1 MTNGESYE
9 LTGAEIKIDDG
20 KIEIEKTNYDTIHIE
35 HPITRVEVI
44 DNNGR
49 SYVKHNVER
58 VWLSLQ
64 DDYKTL
70 KVMVTYEDEEEIC
83 ID

>member
-1 MTNGESYE
+1 M
-9 LTGAEIKIDDG
+9 IDLD
-20 KIEIEKTNYDTIHIE
+20 DV
-35 HPITRVEVI
+35 TRVEVI

-49 SYVKHNVER
+49 TYAKNRVER

-64 DDYKTL
+64 DDNRTL
-70 KVMVTYEDEEEIC
+70 KVMVTFEDDEEIC

>member
-1 MTNGESYE
+1 MTG
-9 LTGAEIKIDDG
+9 KIDLD
-20 KIEIEKTNYDTIHIE
+20 KV
-35 HPITRVEVI
+35 TRVEVI
-44 DNNGR
+44 DNKGR
-49 SYVKHNVER
+49 SYAKQNVER

-64 DDYKTL
+64 DDNQTL

>member
-1 MTNGESYE
+1 MT
-9 LTGAEIKIDDG
+9 G
-20 KIEIEKTNYDTIHIE
+20 KIEIEKTNYDTIHLA

-64 DDYKTL
+64 DDMKTL
-70 KVMVTYEDEEEIC
+70 KVMVTHEDEEEIC

>member
-1 MTNGESYE
+1 MDTIHMT
-9 LTGAEIKIDDG
+9 D
-20 KIEIEKTNYDTIHIE
+20 KIEFNKTSYDTIHLAY
-35 HPITRVEVI
+35 PITRVEVI

-64 DDYKTL
+64 DDMKTL
-70 KVMVTYEDEEEIC
+70 KVMVTFEDDEEIC

>member
-1 MTNGESYE
+1 MWKMTTWTMWLGEVMIN
-9 LTGAEIKIDDG
+9 LDDV
-20 KIEIEKTNYDTIHIE
+20 
-35 HPITRVEVI
+35 TRVEVI

-49 SYVKHNVER
+49 TYTKNNVER

-64 DDYKTL
+64 DDNRTL
-70 KVMVTYEDEEEIC
+70 KVMVTFEDEEEIC

>member
-1 MTNGESYE
+1 MVMIN
-9 LTGAEIKIDDG
+9 LDDV
-20 KIEIEKTNYDTIHIE
+20 
-35 HPITRVEVI
+35 TRVEVI

-49 SYVKHNVER
+49 SYTKHNVER

-64 DDYKTL
+64 DDNRTL
-70 KVMVTYEDEEEIC
+70 KVMVTFEDEEEIC